1 MKTCFGKARG
11 SRVFLCVFL
20 CGFRGAFPAGGR
32 AEHTR
37 LACRFE
43 APAAIRVRGARL
55 PLPCPRSGFEALS
68 LPLALFRLV
77 SLYYTR
83 SRYTS
88 ILTFYTLQRVEAP
101 PLRPPWSRRPPL
113 PGSRAWSA
121 SRSRPLP
128 LPFRVRGR
136 WRFEAAGGSR
146 GAGLPLVCVVL
157 PLPLG
162 LPVRGARPAA
172 VRFEAPT
179 PFRVRGRWRFE
190 GRGLASGLRLAPLP
204 PRRYDHDA
212 GGVAALT
219 APGLGPLGPR
229 GRSVPRNAGL
239 FALASR
245 MALALALAR
254 HRAPLPVLHMAR
266 QVARWG
272 GGSRRGRGRCRDS
285 RRLREGAGRGCF
297 TRRA

>member
-113 PGSRAWSA
+113 PGSRAWSV

-146 GAGLPLVCVVL
+146 GAGLPLVCVSL
-157 PLPLG
+157 PCLSRSACRFEALG
-162 LPVRGARPAA
+162 LPLSGSRRLPPSGFEAAGGSRGAGSPLVCVSLPCLLAAMIMTREASRLSRRPVSVRSARVAGAYLETRACSLWRAA
-172 VRFEAPT
+172 WLWLSLWLGTGRRFRCCT
-179 PFRVRGRWRFE
+179 WRGRWRGGEVGREE
-190 GRGLASGLRLAPLP
+190 GGE
-204 PRRYDHDA
+204 
-212 GGVAALT
+212 GVVIA
-219 APGLGPLGPR
+219 
-229 GRSVPRNAGL
+229 
-239 FALASR
+239 
-245 MALALALAR
+245 
-254 HRAPLPVLHMAR
+254 
-266 QVARWG
+266 
-272 GGSRRGRGRCRDS
+272 
-285 RRLREGAGRGCF
+285 EG
-297 TRRA
+297 